1 MSMAVPTILLPH
13 TVTLVR
19 PEITTDDYGSDQ
31 YDYGD
36 AATRTAITAW
46 LQQDR
51 RQIATGTASEGRQ
64 TQDQR
69 WLMVTNHADVRALD
83 RVEWTSPT
91 GLTGLTTFETDG
103 PPEPAFTPRGFHHFE
118 VGLRIIAG

>member
-1 MSMAVPTILLPH
+1 MSSAVPATLLPQ

-19 PEITTDDYGSDQ
+19 PAVTRDEYGSDE
-31 YDYGD
+31 YDYGP

-51 RQIATGTASEGRQ
+51 RQLVTAVADEGRR

-69 WLMVTNHADVRALD
+69 WLMVTNHPDVRALD
-83 RVEWTSPT
+83 RVEWTSPA
-91 GLTGLTTFETDG
+91 GLVTFETDG
-103 PPEPAFTPRGFHHFE
+103 PPEPAFTPRGFHHSE
-118 VGLRIIAG
+118 VGLRIITG